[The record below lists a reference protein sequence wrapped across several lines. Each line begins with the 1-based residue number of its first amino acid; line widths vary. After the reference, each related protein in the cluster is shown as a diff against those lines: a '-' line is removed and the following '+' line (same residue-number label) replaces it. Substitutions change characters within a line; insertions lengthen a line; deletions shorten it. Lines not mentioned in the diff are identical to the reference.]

1 MMPTNSLYLYPQCE
15 SFVVNGRCGAE
26 ITKSGMCQGRCE
38 TSMADA
44 EGDADEISVLRKV
57 TASRELVKQ
66 MITRKRLDP

>member
-1 MMPTNSLYLYPQCE
+1 
-15 SFVVNGRCGAE
+15 
-26 ITKSGMCQGRCE
+26 
-38 TSMADA
+38 MADA